1 MRITIINWTSRRVGG
16 VETYLNSIIPALLER
31 GHKASFWC
39 ETNEPSEREGIALA
53 EGVTSWCAGDL
64 GTADALRALERWR
77 PDLIY
82 AHGLL
87 DPKLE
92 AATLKIAPA
101 IFFAHSYYGTCISGA
116 KAFKSPVV
124 TPCQRQFG
132 LKCLLHY
139 YPHRCGGWSPVTMF
153 REYHR
158 QSERLKLLSGYRA
171 IVTHSQHMQD
181 ELVRHGLK
189 TERVH
194 DLLYYVRHQQQGL
207 TGEAQRQT
215 GWLSQSP
222 SLAPGVPDKRASNPA
237 STEWRLLFLG
247 RMDFLKGGET
257 FLAALPRIS
266 AALNRPLRVTFSGD
280 GPQRQRWQE
289 QAARVQALD
298 QKLRIDFTGW
308 LKGAQLESRMG
319 DCDLLV
325 LPSLW
330 PEPFGLVGPEAG
342 LRGIPV
348 AAFAV
353 GGIPN
358 WLVDGVNGHLAPGD
372 PPTAEGLA
380 QAVINCLRD
389 AHTHARLGQGARE
402 MAQRFNMEN
411 HLSALMGVF
420 EMVLSHDERMIIDST
435 GGWS

>member
-1 MRITIINWTSRRVGG
+1 MRITIINWSRRRVGG

-31 GHKASFWC
+31 GHEVSFWY
-39 ETNEPSEREGIALA
+39 ETNEPSEREQIALA
-53 EGVTSWCAGDL
+53 EGVTSWCVGDL
-64 GTADALRALERWR
+64 GAADALATLERWQ
-77 PDLIY
+77 PDVIY

-87 DPKLE
+87 NPKLE
-92 AATLKIAPA
+92 ASTLKIAPA
-101 IFFAHSYYGTCISGA
+101 IFFAHNYYGTCISGA
-116 KAFKSPVV
+116 KAFKNPVV

-139 YPHRCGGWSPVTMF
+139 YPHRCGGWSPLTMF

-181 ELVRHGLK
+181 ELIRHGLK
-189 TERVH
+189 PQH
-194 DLLYYVRHQQQGL
+194 IYDLLYYVRQQQQSL
-207 TGEAQRQT
+207 AGEAQKQT
-215 GWLSQSP
+215 DYLSR
-222 SLAPGVPDKRASNPA
+222 SLPVSSVPDKRASNSA

-257 FLAALPRIS
+257 FLEALPHIS
-266 AALNRPLRVTFSGD
+266 VALNRPLRVTFSGD
-280 GPQRQRWQE
+280 GPQRQRWEE
-289 QAARVQALD
+289 QSARAQALD
-298 QKLRIDFTGW
+298 QRLRIDFTGW
-308 LKGAQLESRMG
+308 LKGAQLESQMG

-358 WLVDGVNGHLAPGD
+358 WLVDGVNGHLAAGD

-389 AHTHARLGQGARE
+389 APTHARLGHGALE

-411 HLSALMGVF
+411 HLSALMEVF
-420 EMVLSHDERMIIDST
+420 EMVLSQGTRMTMDSK
-435 GGWS
+435 GGRS

>member
-1 MRITIINWTSRRVGG
+1 
-16 VETYLNSIIPALLER
+16 
-31 GHKASFWC
+31 
-39 ETNEPSEREGIALA
+39 
-53 EGVTSWCAGDL
+53 
-64 GTADALRALERWR
+64 
-77 PDLIY
+77 
-82 AHGLL
+82 
-87 DPKLE
+87 
-92 AATLKIAPA
+92 
-101 IFFAHSYYGTCISGA
+101 
-116 KAFKSPVV
+116 
-124 TPCQRQFG
+124 
-132 LKCLLHY
+132 
-139 YPHRCGGWSPVTMF
+139 MF

-189 TERVH
+189 PEHVY
-194 DLLYYVRHQQQGL
+194 DLLYYVRHQRQSL
-207 TGEAQRQT
+207 PGEVQRNT
-215 GWLSQSP
+215 DYLSQSLP
-222 SLAPGVPDKRASNPA
+222 VLSVPDKRASNSA
-237 STEWRLLFLG
+237 LTEWRLLFLG

-257 FLAALPRIS
+257 FLEALPHIS

-280 GPQRQRWQE
+280 GPQRQRWEE
-289 QAARVQALD
+289 QSARAQALD
-298 QKLRIDFTGW
+298 QRLRIDFTGW
-308 LKGAQLESRMG
+308 LKGAQLESQMG

-358 WLVDGVNGHLAPGD
+358 WLVDGVNGHLAAGD

-389 AHTHARLGQGARE
+389 APTHARLGQGALV
-402 MAQRFNMEN
+402 MAQRFNMDN
-411 HLSALMGVF
+411 HLSALMEVF
-420 EMVLSHDERMIIDST
+420 EMVLSRGERVAVGSK
-435 GGWS
+435 GGRS